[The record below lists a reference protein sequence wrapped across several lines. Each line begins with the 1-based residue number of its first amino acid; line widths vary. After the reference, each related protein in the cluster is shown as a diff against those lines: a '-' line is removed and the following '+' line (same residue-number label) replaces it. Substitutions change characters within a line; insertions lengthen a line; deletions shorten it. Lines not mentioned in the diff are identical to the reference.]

1 LTSKPFQLNP
11 DPKPSNFYFG
21 SKQHRRAKAY
31 LEYGVS
37 RNEGFIVITGEIG
50 AGKTTVL
57 RALIEGLHGSNVIT
71 GHLVTTQLGAEDTLR
86 MVGAAFGFKVK
97 DVPKSELLITL
108 EAFLISQTSKGK
120 RCLLIVDEAQN
131 LTPRAVE
138 ELRMLSNF
146 QFGNQALLQ
155 TFLVGQ
161 PEFREILQRPE
172 MEQFRQRV
180 AATCHI
186 GPLDQEETSTT
197 SSTGSSAP
205 APPASPVSTPSL
217 RGHLQGQ
224 RRHPA
229 AHQLGVRPAAA
240 ARLPGRQDASG
251 GDRCR
256 RGDARARAGDLGPSR
271 SVSAPASAD
280 GANAAWRRGHRPR
293 RRPQKLKLDPAAAE
307 AMSKQLASLGA
318 EQRGDQLQRL
328 ERSLLRLERINVQ
341 TLGMLQKLVGAVKK
355 SSADERVGNTPYAL
369 RAPPQGGNASGPAKP
384 VQATGLGPVMCVVG
398 RAPNFMKMAPILRA
412 LAAHQ
417 PPLPAL
423 LVHTGQHYDQDMNDR
438 LFVDLGCRGRTSISR
453 SARAATPCRRPR
465 S

>member
-1 LTSKPFQLNP
+1 MYEAFYGLASKPFQLNP
-11 DPKPSNFYFG
+11 DPNFFFG

-57 RALIEGLHGSNVIT
+57 RSLIDGLHGSNVIA

-86 MVGAAFGFKVK
+86 MVGAAFGFRVK

-131 LTPRAVE
+131 LSPKAVE

-155 TFLVGQ
+155 SFLIGQ

-186 GPLDQEETSTT
+186 GPLDQDETRAYVEHRLKCAGSKDKPTFDDGVFEVVYKT
-197 SSTGSSAP
+197 SGGIPRRINSVCDRLLLLGFLSNRTHLTVDDITEVAREFEAETAP
-205 APPASPVSTPSL
+205 PVKTVVAPPA
-217 RGHLQGQ
+217 
-224 RRHPA
+224 PA
-229 AHQLGVRPAAA
+229 AE
-240 ARLPGRQDASG
+240 G
-251 GDRCR
+251 GTATAVELDV
-256 RGDARARAGDLGPSR
+256 DLS
-271 SVSAPASAD
+271 
-280 GANAAWRRGHRPR
+280 
-293 RRPQKLKLDPAAAE
+293 KLKLEMSEAE
-307 AMSKQLASLGA
+307 AISKQIGTLTAD
-318 EQRGDQLQRL
+318 QRADQLQRL

-341 TLGMLQKLVGAVKK
+341 TLALMQKLVHAVKRNQG
-355 SSADERVGNTPYAL
+355 SS
-369 RAPPQGGNASGPAKP
+369 
-384 VQATGLGPVMCVVG
+384 
-398 RAPNFMKMAPILRA
+398 
-412 LAAHQ
+412 
-417 PPLPAL
+417 
-423 LVHTGQHYDQDMNDR
+423 
-438 LFVDLGCRGRTSISR
+438 
-453 SARAATPCRRPR
+453 
-465 S
+465 

>member
-1 LTSKPFQLNP
+1 MYEAFYGLNVKPFQLNP
-11 DPKPSNFYFG
+11 DPAFYYA

-50 AGKTTVL
+50 AGKTMVL
-57 RALIEGLHGSNVIT
+57 RSLIEGLQGSNIIT

-86 MVGAAFGFKVK
+86 MVGAAFGFRVK

-155 TFLVGQ
+155 SFLVGQ

-186 GPLDQEETSTT
+186 GPLDKEETKAYMEHRIKCAG
-197 SSTGSSAP
+197 GSGKP
-205 APPASPVSTPSL
+205 TFD
-217 RGHLQGQ
+217 
-224 RRHPA
+224 A
-229 AHQLGVRPAAA
+229 AVFDEMHK
-240 ARLPGRQDASG
+240 ASG
-251 GDRCR
+251 GI
-256 RGDARARAGDLGPSR
+256 
-271 SVSAPASAD
+271 
-280 GANAAWRRGHRPR
+280 PR
-293 RRPQKLKLDPAAAE
+293 RINGLADRLLLAGFLAERTHLTAADLAEVVREVNAENEVPQRKATVAVSPTGEPLMPGGLAGAVLDLDLSSVNLAPEKAE
-307 AMSKQLASLGA
+307 DMTRQLAQLTA

-328 ERSLLRLERINVQ
+328 ERSLLRLERTNLQ
-341 TLGMLQKLVGAVKK
+341 TLALLQKLVE
-355 SSADERVGNTPYAL
+355 S
-369 RAPPQGGNASGPAKP
+369 
-384 VQATGLGPVMCVVG
+384 
-398 RAPNFMKMAPILRA
+398 
-412 LAAHQ
+412 LAAKR
-417 PPLPAL
+417 PDKPEAA
-423 LVHTGQHYDQDMNDR
+423 G
-438 LFVDLGCRGRTSISR
+438 
-453 SARAATPCRRPR
+453 SARAERPDKPEKADR
-465 S
+465 PDKPEKPEKPDSRKK